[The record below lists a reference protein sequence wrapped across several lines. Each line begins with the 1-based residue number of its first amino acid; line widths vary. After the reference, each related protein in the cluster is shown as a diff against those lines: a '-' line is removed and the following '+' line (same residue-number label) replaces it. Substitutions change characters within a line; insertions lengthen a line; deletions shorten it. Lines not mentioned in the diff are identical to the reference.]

1 MHLKKGRLLWI
12 IALAVVLILVFKS
25 CSKKKPVPQ
34 VHPRPV
40 RMAAAVKKDIPVY
53 IDSFGTINSYYDVNI
68 QARVTGEVMAAH
80 FREGD
85 EVKQGDLLFSIDVRP
100 YEAELEKAQATLAED
115 MVDSKLKQDTL
126 ERNRKLMEK
135 NLISKQDFETYQSD
149 AAAAEA
155 KVSLDRAAVD
165 QAKLNVE
172 FCSICSPVEGITGV
186 RLVDPGNIVSANTG
200 PTLVNIRTI
209 DPIFIDFTISEKD
222 FPEVHK
228 QMRQGTLSVSIK
240 PAGDENT
247 YEGKLT
253 LVNNAVDPQTGMILL
268 RAEIPNPDKTLWSGQ
283 YATIRLVVRTE
294 KDAVLVPVTAVQFG
308 QKGMYMYVVTDKNTA
323 ELRDNIVVGLQQDDD
338 LVIEKGISS
347 GEKVVTYGQLG
358 LKDGIPVMDLDSQSA
373 AEKTGPDKKA
383 GNGKKKKASAKD

>member
-40 RMAAAVKKDIPVY
+40 RMVAAVEKDIPVY
-53 IDSFGTINSYYDVNI
+53 INSFGTINSYYDVNI

-80 FREGD
+80 FKEGD
-85 EVKQGDLLFSIDVRP
+85 DVKQGDLLFSIDVRP

-115 MVDSKLKQDTL
+115 LVDLKLKQDTL

-135 NLISKQDFETYQSD
+135 NLISKQDFETYQSN

-172 FCSICSPVEGITGV
+172 FCSICAPINGVTGK

-200 PTLVNIRTI
+200 PTLVNIRMI

-228 QMRQGTLSVSIK
+228 QMKQGTLGVTVK
-240 PAGDENT
+240 PAGDEKT

-268 RAEIPNPDKTLWSGQ
+268 RAEIPNSDKTLWPGQ

-308 QKGMYMYVVTDKNTA
+308 QKGMYMYIVTDKNTA
-323 ELRDNIVVGLQQDDD
+323 ELRDNIVVGLQQDDN
-338 LVIEKGISS
+338 LVIEKGVSP

-358 LKDGIPVMDLDSQSA
+358 LRDGIPVMDLDSQSA
-373 AEKTGPDKKA
+373 VEGSAPGAAKGKD
-383 GNGKKKKASAKD
+383 KKKKASAGK